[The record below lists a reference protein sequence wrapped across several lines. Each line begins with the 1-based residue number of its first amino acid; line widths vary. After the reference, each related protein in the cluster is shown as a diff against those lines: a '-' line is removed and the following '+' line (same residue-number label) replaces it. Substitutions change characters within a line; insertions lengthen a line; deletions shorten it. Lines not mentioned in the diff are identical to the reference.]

1 MFIKVINKP
10 KITIK
15 VMKQK
20 TSGIIVVLLLLFTFS
35 YMVPLCSSK
44 NYTRTYILLDQP
56 GGTKEYTLN
65 VVVTQSLYY
74 YYVEQDHRQISE
86 TDFPKFVTPNA
97 LKPVADRLWDIYRD
111 DYENFAN
118 GVLMIVHQIPYKVTE
133 PAKYPIETLVEN
145 QGDCDLLSYI
155 AASVMKAGGLNA
167 VLLYYQDK
175 AHMNV
180 GVSLPDVPH
189 YARTQVYYVNYNGV
203 KYYIAECTGGNWRTG
218 WRVGECPPDLIGEKP
233 IVITLENCEQWS
245 PGHVSASYKTLAPSS
260 IFLTVSPTFVMQGST
275 VTLSGQLTPNLP
287 DEKITIYIKTANSP
301 WTAVNIITT
310 DSEGK
315 FKYALNLN
323 EVGICYVRTSWSG
336 NNNYAGT
343 DSPIIT
349 VTVLPFYL
357 IIVIL
362 VVTPLVISV
371 TIFLVSRHRYK
382 EKGDRSF
389 QLNDFQKL

>member
-1 MFIKVINKP
+1 ME
-10 KITIK
+10 T
-15 VMKQK
+15 
-20 TSGIIVVLLLLFTFS
+20 G
-35 YMVPLCSSK
+35 
-44 NYTRTYILLDQP
+44 
-56 GGTKEYTLN
+56 
-65 VVVTQSLYY
+65 
-74 YYVEQDHRQISE
+74 EQDGE
-86 TDFPKFVTPNA
+86 F
-97 LKPVADRLWDIYRD
+97 
-111 DYENFAN
+111 
-118 GVLMIVHQIPYKVTE
+118 
-133 PAKYPIETLVEN
+133 
-145 QGDCDLLSYI
+145 
-155 AASVMKAGGLNA
+155 
-167 VLLYYQDK
+167 
-175 AHMNV
+175 
-180 GVSLPDVPH
+180 
-189 YARTQVYYVNYNGV
+189 
-203 KYYIAECTGGNWRTG
+203 
-218 WRVGECPPDLIGEKP
+218 GECPPDLIGEKP

-315 FKYALNLN
+315 FKYALNLK